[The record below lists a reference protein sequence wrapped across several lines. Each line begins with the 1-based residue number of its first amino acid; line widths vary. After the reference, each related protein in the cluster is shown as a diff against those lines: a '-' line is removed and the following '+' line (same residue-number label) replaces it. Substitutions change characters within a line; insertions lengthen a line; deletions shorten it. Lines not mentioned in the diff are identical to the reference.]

1 MLRPCRP
8 TFVHL
13 APLLG
18 GLSLFC
24 GIARAQ
30 DERILIDGELREQG
44 ARVVSLD
51 GESLTIRVG
60 GSTRSVPLANWSAML
75 IDEDRWRGAS
85 RSRVRLAG
93 ESSAGGLHQLL
104 ELSDGQRIFGELITR
119 DIEDPESM
127 LWAIPGIGEIAVPLE
142 RVARVRLV
150 PASEAEPSVSDED
163 EVMLLNGDLLIG
175 FVEQMGSLL
184 RFEGDQ
190 GSIALP
196 WSLVREVR
204 LANSESRPAP
214 SIPMLWLRDGSS
226 VQVADLRMQD
236 EVARGRLLIA
246 GEHAPPVA
254 VDFED
259 VAGISFVP
267 DRLIPLSSL
276 EILEVAPTEGRL
288 FAPPPE
294 IGDPRKA
301 LLASAPITLRGPIRV
316 VLALPKDAD
325 RVGGIARLPHRA
337 RLWGDCE
344 LVISQRMLGT
354 SDRELARI
362 HLSGAQPEHAF
373 SIELEGATA
382 SGSLV
387 FTIESGTFGPVQDE
401 VDLVRGFIL
410 LRQTS
415 EPPR

>member
-1 MLRPCRP
+1 MLRPPRLR
-8 TFVHL
+8 FVHL

-18 GLSLFC
+18 GVFLLG

-30 DERILIDGELREQG
+30 DERILIDDELREQR
-44 ARVVSLD
+44 ARVISLD
-51 GESLTIRVG
+51 DASLTIRVG
-60 GSTRSVPLANWSAML
+60 GSLRTLPLANWSAML
-75 IDEDRWRGAS
+75 MDEDRWRGAS

-93 ESSAGGLHQLL
+93 EGSAGGLHQLL
-104 ELSDGQRIFGELITR
+104 ELSDGQRIFGELIAR
-119 DIEDPESM
+119 DGEDPESM
-127 LWAIPGIGEIAVPLE
+127 LWAIPGIGEVAVPLE

-150 PASEAEPSVSDED
+150 PSSQPSADTPDED

-175 FVEQMGSLL
+175 FVEQIGSLL

-204 LANSESRPAP
+204 LANPESRPAA

-226 VQVADLRMQD
+226 VQVADLRVQD
-236 EVARGRLLIA
+236 DVARGRLLIA

-259 VAGISFVP
+259 VAGISFLP

-276 EILEVAPTEGRL
+276 ETVEVAPTEGRL
-288 FAPPPE
+288 FAPRPE
-294 IGDPRKA
+294 IGDPREA
-301 LLASAPITLRGPIRV
+301 LLACATVSLRGPIRV
-316 VLALPKDAD
+316 ELALPDHAD
-325 RVGGIARLPHRA
+325 RAGGIARLPQRA

-344 LVISQRMLGT
+344 LVISQGMIGT
-354 SDRELARI
+354 SDRELLRI
-362 HLSGAQPEHAF
+362 HLSGAKPEQPF
-373 SIELEGATA
+373 SVELDEA
-382 SGSLV
+382 SGVTSLIL
-387 FTIESGTFGPVQDE
+387 TIESGAYGPVQDE
-401 VDLVRGFIL
+401 IDLVRGFIL
-410 LRQTS
+410 LHQTS